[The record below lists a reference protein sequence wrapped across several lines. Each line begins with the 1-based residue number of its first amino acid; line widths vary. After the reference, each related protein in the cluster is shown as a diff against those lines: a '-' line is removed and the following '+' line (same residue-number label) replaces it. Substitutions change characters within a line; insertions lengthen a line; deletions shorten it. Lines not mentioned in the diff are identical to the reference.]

1 MRGIGRI
8 LIVVLAAGWGLSG
21 SPRLGMTV
29 CARPAASPSKHR
41 SPRSMRTPTPA
52 ILLTGATRET
62 RAIEARLAAF
72 VGAVR
77 RRDGARAARFLAR
90 ETAPP
95 VRAAVTRRDW
105 PWRTASQDLAPLFT
119 APRLRLHTVGLRGRR
134 ARVRIGPQ
142 RVTPGSR
149 EGSGFYDVGM
159 VREGARWQVKLPRS
173 AAPRIEAGRRP

>member
-8 LIVVLAAGWGLSG
+8 LIVALAAGWGLLV
-21 SPRLGMTV
+21 SPRLGVTV
-29 CARPAASPSKHR
+29 SARPAASTSK
-41 SPRSMRTPTPA
+41 PRGSRPARAITPE

-62 RAIEARLAAF
+62 RAVEARLAAF
-72 VGAVR
+72 VRAVR

-90 ETAPP
+90 ETPPP
-95 VRAAVTRRDW
+95 VRMAVARRDW
-105 PWRTASQDLAPLFT
+105 PWRTASQDLAPLFA

-142 RVTPGSR
+142 RVISGGR

-173 AAPRIEAGRRP
+173 AAPRIEAGRQP